1 MEESLKQYR
10 DMSNIIASAERRG
23 ESNGIKK
30 EKIDT
35 AHRLY
40 SMGLSIDQ
48 IAQGTDLTVDEV
60 KNILLLS

>member
-1 MEESLKQYR
+1 
-10 DMSNIIASAERRG
+10 MSNIIASAERRG